1 MNRRRTVF
9 ASFTA
14 IAALAVSLG
23 GLPLSAQATPAVKL
37 EGYTFPGE
45 ITVKGSTLHLNG
57 VGLRQVAWL
66 KGYAAGLYLTGKAG
80 TQQDALAAPGPK
92 RVSMRMLIDG
102 PAEEFAKAFMRGVS
116 RNAPPGKL
124 PSMQEG
130 MQRFDGIIRRIGK
143 LRKGDLI
150 EVEWRPGEGTVALV
164 NGKQREEPVPGEDMF
179 VALLKI
185 YIGDK
190 PTDDKLKAGLLGA
203 GR

>member
-9 ASFTA
+9 ASFIATA
-14 IAALAVSLG
+14 AFAS
-23 GLPLSAQATPAVKL
+23 GLPLAARATQAVKL

-45 ITVKGSTLHLNG
+45 ITVKGFTLHLNG

-66 KGYAAGLYLTGKAG
+66 KGYAAGLYLTVRSI
-80 TQQDALAAPGPK
+80 TQQEALTAPGPK

-102 PAEEFAKAFMRGVS
+102 PADEFAKAFMRGVS

-124 PSMQEG
+124 SSMQEG

-150 EVEWRPGEGTVALV
+150 EVEWRPGEGTVALL
-164 NGKQREEPVPGEDMF
+164 NGKQREEAVPGEDIF

-190 PTDDKLKAGLLGA
+190 PTDSKLKEGLLG
-203 GR
+203 GGSR